1 MCANS
6 QINAKKEQENQTC
19 WLRNSKVFVY
29 FTNLKLREFASAL
42 FFECVVAAKIEKKR
56 ETQTHKYA

>member
-6 QINAKKEQENQTC
+6 QMNAKKERENQSC
-19 WLRNSKVFVY
+19 WLRNGKVFVY

-42 FFECVVAAKIEKKR
+42 FLSVSLPQKSKKMGY
-56 ETQTHKYA
+56 TNA